1 MKIFNLNNQIERGS
15 IKVTF
20 EIVENS
26 EMASLDEIVETLQ
39 TEVRQLTTLQ
49 SEGLYCLYFVY
60 FCLFCGC
67 NCNLLCFTAMS
78 HCLWHFS
85 TFFVEAYE
93 P

>member
-26 EMASLDEIVETLQ
+26 EIASLDEIVETLQ

-49 SEGLYCLYFVY
+49 SAALYFVC
-60 FCLFCGC
+60 FCLFCVC

-78 HCLWHFS
+78 HCLYHFS
-85 TFFVEAYE
+85 TFFVETYE